1 MVGSGSNNKG
11 KGEGGV
17 GGGSFRRILHSVVE
31 RLSFFNRLNP
41 PDEDSYNLYK
51 ALGYP
56 RSISLKQYRARY
68 RRGGVATRI
77 VNFLPSATWIG
88 GVYLI
93 EDENPKKITP
103 FEKQAESLFQRLQ
116 VPQVFRRA
124 DIQAGLGNYA
134 GVVIGAKGDLSKPL
148 PKLRG
153 PDDILFL
160 RPYGQDR
167 LTIRTLDEDPNS
179 QRNGLIDTY
188 KLDLRPDTTSKNND
202 PLIKSLAK
210 TAADM
215 EKVIHHSRVIHIA
228 KNCIDSDF
236 YGTPDLESIW
246 NLLEDLYRVTGGGA
260 KSAWN
265 RALSKVLMDLDKDVD
280 PKNINVEELEEELD
294 KMYDDSK
301 SYVLGR
307 AMTPKPIHG
316 PVFTFSS
323 NAASVLAQI
332 SGATGIPMR
341 RLTGSERGELASEN
355 DKEIEANLVFGHRV
369 LNCDGW
375 MRDFGQ
381 RMIDCGALPQP
392 TSFQPEWYEEESPLS
407 ETEKA
412 EVVYKLAL
420 ANKLQVANGD
430 TPVTS
435 SDEMRDTYYGRKPL
449 KWQKIVPPSNQPLD
463 TPDDI

>member
-1 MVGSGSNNKG
+1 MSAIRRMV
-11 KGEGGV
+11 
-17 GGGSFRRILHSVVE
+17 HSITE
-31 RLSFFNRLNP
+31 RLSFFNRLSP
-41 PDEDSYNLYK
+41 SDEDSYNLYK

-93 EDENPKKITP
+93 EDENPKKVTP
-103 FEKQAESLFQRLQ
+103 FEKQAETLFQRLQ

-134 GVVIGAKGDLSKPL
+134 GVVIGAKGELSTPL
-148 PKLRG
+148 PKLRR
-153 PDDILFL
+153 PEDVLFL

-167 LTIRTLDEDPNS
+167 LTIRSLDEENGS
-179 QRNGLIDTY
+179 IRQGLIDTY
-188 KLDLRPDTTSKNND
+188 ELDLRPDTTSKKTD
-202 PLIKSLAK
+202 PLIQSLAK
-210 TAADM
+210 TAADV
-215 EKVIHHSRVIHIA
+215 KVIIHHSRVIHIA

-236 YGTPDLESIW
+236 HGTPDLESIW
-246 NLLEDLYRVTGGGA
+246 NLLEDLYRLTGGGA

-265 RALSKVLMDLDKDVD
+265 RSLSKVLMDLDKDVD
-280 PKNINVEELEEELD
+280 PKTVDVDELEEELD
-294 KMYDDSK
+294 KMYDDSR

-316 PVFTFSS
+316 PVFNFGS
-323 NAASVLAQI
+323 NVESVLAQI
-332 SGATGIPMR
+332 AGAKGIPMR
-341 RLTGSERGELASEN
+341 EFTGSERGKLASDQDERIKG
-355 DKEIEANLVFGHRV
+355 DLVNQHRV

-392 TSFQPEWYEEESPLS
+392 VSFQPEWYEEERPLT
-407 ETEKA
+407 EAEKA
-412 EVVYKLAL
+412 QVILSL
-420 ANKLQVANGD
+420 TSANSSQWHMGD
-430 TPVTS
+430 TPILT
-435 SDEMRDTYYGRKPL
+435 SDEIRDMYYGKKPL
-449 KWQKIVPPSNQPLD
+449 KKNKLTSPSSNTPLEF
-463 TPDDI
+463 PDPSI